1 MSDLVILDRQH
12 VGKPGKDDRG
22 ASNGDLIETDLTA
35 AYIAAA
41 RDALERSGV
50 DVLVLE
56 WGWYSSRHEYAR
68 EAAKAVTG
76 KCAYVACHVNA
87 GGGSY
92 GLVCY
97 DSRSKAGKSLS
108 DAVSATLEPLAGKSR
123 SEAASPENWGNAYN
137 TIKGIYEGPGNLSG
151 ICYEPGFID
160 SDDHRGLWYADG
172 LVRVGEALAAGVV
185 DYLEL

>member
-56 WGWYSSRHEYAR
+56 WGWYSARHEYAR

-76 KCAYVACHVNA
+76 KCVYAACHVNA

-97 DSRSKAGKSLS
+97 DARSKNGRALS
-108 DAVSATLEPLAGKSR
+108 DTVSGELGQLVEKSR
-123 SEAASPENWGNAYN
+123 SEAASPESWTNAYN

-160 SDDHRGLWYADG
+160 SADHRGLWYADG